1 MLCMS
6 LPLQEFFFTYHFS
19 QEFFWRGTVTPP
31 PVISNGPSLNKHDEN
46 TKIYTHALSTF
57 GQDGKELH
65 VDDE

>member
-6 LPLQEFFFTYHFS
+6 LPLQEFFLRITARRN
-19 QEFFWRGTVTPP
+19 FFGGGTVTPP
-31 PVISNGPSLNKHDEN
+31 PAISNGPSLNKHDEN